1 MPCHLHP
8 TSALY
13 GMGMTP
19 DYIVYHELI
28 MTTKEY
34 MQCVTSVEGQWL
46 AELGPMFFSVKDSS
60 KSKAESRKKFANETV
75 AMEAEMKEAQEK
87 LEQQKK
93 EKESTYVSS
102 RKTQIVT
109 PGVKV
114 KEEFKTPLRTPTTR
128 RVGL

>member
-1 MPCHLHP
+1 
-8 TSALY
+8 
-13 GMGMTP
+13 
-19 DYIVYHELI
+19 
-28 MTTKEY
+28 

-93 EKESTYVSS
+93 EKESMHVSS

-109 PGVKV
+109 PGTKV
-114 KEEFKTPLRTPTTR
+114 KDELKTPLRTPTSKR
-128 RVGL
+128 FGL